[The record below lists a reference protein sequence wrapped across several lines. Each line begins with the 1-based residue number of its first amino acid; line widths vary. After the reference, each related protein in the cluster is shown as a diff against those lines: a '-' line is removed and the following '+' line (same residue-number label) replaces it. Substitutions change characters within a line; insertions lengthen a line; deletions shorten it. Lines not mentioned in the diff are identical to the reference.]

1 MPQIARLPCAASILL
16 LASCQ
21 GPEAGSA
28 RPPEMRL
35 EGVRFLAYRGPDL
48 ALRGEAAQ
56 VRYLRQT
63 SEFEARDAV
72 VVLPRPGV
80 PDLRIAAPVVQGDV
94 AARTYHAS
102 GGVTAARGPE
112 EARTASARWSGA
124 DGQVR
129 GDEPVAMR
137 GPGWRL
143 DGSSF
148 TLDPA
153 TGDADVRGA
162 VRMVV
167 TPSAGAGR

>member
-16 LASCQ
+16 VAACQ
-21 GPEAGSA
+21 GPEAGTA

-35 EGVRFLAYRGPDL
+35 EGVHFLAYRGPDL
-48 ALRGEAAQ
+48 ALQGEAAEL
-56 VRYLRQT
+56 RYLRQT
-63 SEFEARDAV
+63 SELEAREAV

-80 PDLRIAAPVVQGDV
+80 PDLRIAAPVVEGDV
-94 AARTYHAS
+94 AARTYRAS
-102 GGVTAARGPE
+102 GGVTATRGPE
-112 EARTASARWSGA
+112 EARTPSARWSGA

-129 GDEPVAMR
+129 GDEPVEMR

-143 DGSSF
+143 TGSSF

-162 VRMVV
+162 VRVV
-167 TPSAGAGR
+167 ATPSAGAGR